1 MNQMKQKGFTLTEMI
16 AVVLIIALLTII
28 ILPSILN
35 QLQSQKDN
43 ISKASMQLIYDA
55 TELYIKERQ
64 SMYPMVAGETYC
76 ISLESL
82 VNVGKLKNPL
92 QDLSTGKNIPL
103 NKVVKVL
110 VNEYEEGEYSLVDPQ
125 AVTCESTV
133 ELPEVSVNVEGKK
146 ASITLKSEVGVI
158 GYAVTKKEEEVKEWT
173 PVDGLKETTAEWEAK
188 EATEAG
194 DYTAW
199 VKDKYGKVSSQDF
212 TIEKSAFSTYLY
224 KNNQYN
230 LFSNF
235 TTHYKGGGISF
246 SSSESG
252 YRMNCAIHSATPN
265 HMGIIRTNAM
275 IDTTGYSKLI
285 LTYQTSL
292 NSLAV
297 SLKISKSTSN
307 GSNQW
312 NSACGSCGFYENNNG
327 AQLGSSANQNN
338 EVYGDRYE
346 GFNEKEQTLELD
358 LSSRQDKY
366 YIYIEYQGYYNY
378 STYFL
383 IKSLELQY

>member
-1 MNQMKQKGFTLTEMI
+1 MKQKGFTLTEMI

-43 ISKASMQLIYDA
+43 ISEASMQLIYDA

-199 VKDKYGKVSSQDF
+199 VKDKYKNINFAEFS
-212 TIEKSAFSTYLY
+212 IAKAAFSYPATKSTYQATG
-224 KNNQYN
+224 K
-230 LFSNF
+230 
-235 TTHYKGGGISF
+235 
-246 SSSESG
+246 SSSYCSQPG
-252 YRMNCAIHSATPN
+252 GKCTDAGSYCVTW
-265 HMGIIRTNAM
+265 GQ
-275 IDTTGYSKLI
+275 KC
-285 LTYQTSL
+285 
-292 NSLAV
+292 
-297 SLKISKSTSN
+297 KN
-307 GSNQW
+307 GSGPN
-312 NSACGSCGFYENNNG
+312 
-327 AQLGSSANQNN
+327 
-338 EVYGDRYE
+338 
-346 GFNEKEQTLELD
+346 FNEGYNGFCPCGKWETGSTTYSCPNGGTL
-358 LSSRQDKY
+358 S
-366 YIYIEYQGYYNY
+366 GTTCTVY
-378 STYFL
+378 SCPNGGTLNNTTCEF
-383 IKSLELQY
+383 K